1 MESSS
6 IAMIEKENI
15 SEIQKKKKKKKKIL
29 IFFKNIF

>member
-15 SEIQKKKKKKKKIL
+15 SEIQKKKKKKKN
-29 IFFKNIF
+29 FKKK

>member
-15 SEIQKKKKKKKKIL
+15 SEIQKKKKKKKKFI
-29 IFFKNIF
+29 I